1 MAFGRVAEAYLIELV
16 GWMNE
21 YGSEIQD
28 IESVFHISESCAP
41 SSCFCNE
48 QKDAQSFC
56 KGAIFCSSYCK
67 AESKPIFVIVPH
79 FPEAAIPT

>member
-1 MAFGRVAEAYLIELV
+1 
-16 GWMNE
+16 MNE

-48 QKDAQSFC
+48 QKDTDPFAKALFFALHTARQKASPFLLSSL
-56 KGAIFCSSYCK
+56 IF
-67 AESKPIFVIVPH
+67 PR
-79 FPEAAIPT
+79 